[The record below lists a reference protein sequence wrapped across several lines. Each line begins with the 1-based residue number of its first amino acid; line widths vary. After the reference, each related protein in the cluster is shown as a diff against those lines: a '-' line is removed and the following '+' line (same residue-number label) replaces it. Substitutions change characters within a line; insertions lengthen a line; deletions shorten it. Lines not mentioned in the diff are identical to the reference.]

1 MVRIRP
7 CRNLPSILIQLLL
20 YLVFHH
26 YEFIMMYERYLKGDH
41 FDMNKCARL
50 EGIIVHDFL
59 LMYIKYYNEKAAK
72 RGKCNISNYD
82 IS

>member
-7 CRNLPSILIQLLL
+7 TMNIYAC
-20 YLVFHH
+20 FHH
-26 YEFIMMYERYLKGDH
+26 YEVIRMYERYLKGDH
-41 FDMNKCARL
+41 FDMNKCAQV
-50 EGIIVHDFL
+50 EGIIIHDFL
-59 LMYIKYYNEKAAK
+59 LMYIKNHDEKAAK

>member
-1 MVRIRP
+1 MI
-7 CRNLPSILIQLLL
+7 
-20 YLVFHH
+20 H
-26 YEFIMMYERYLKGDH
+26 ERYLKGGH

-59 LMYIKYYNEKAAK
+59 LMYIKCYNEKAAE